1 MSKPSAYGLHC
12 VNQLYCAIEIKKH
25 IINNYTLRRKV
36 LGEPHVGTE
45 FISTDSFL
53 INSTVN

>member
-12 VNQLYCAIEIKKH
+12 VNQSYCAIEIKKH
-25 IINNYTLRRKV
+25 IINNYTLRRKM

-45 FISTDSFL
+45 FISTDSFFDK
-53 INSTVN
+53 